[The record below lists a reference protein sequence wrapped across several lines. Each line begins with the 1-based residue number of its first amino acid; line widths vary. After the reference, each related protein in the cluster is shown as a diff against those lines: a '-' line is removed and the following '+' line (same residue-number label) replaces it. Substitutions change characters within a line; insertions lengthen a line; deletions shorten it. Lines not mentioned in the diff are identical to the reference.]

1 MELLLWRHA
10 EAKDGFPDADRRL
23 TPRGEQQAQRM
34 AAWIK
39 THAPK
44 NLRIVASPANR
55 CQQTAAA
62 LGLPFETDHRLSTA
76 GNVDDLLA
84 AAGWPNASSQ
94 NAVLI
99 VGHQPTL
106 GRCAALLL
114 SGHETEWGVRKGAL
128 WWLSALMRAGKME
141 TSLRASL
148 TSEMATD
155 APRQITLK
163 N

>member
-10 EAKDGFPDADRRL
+10 EAEDGFPDADRRL

-44 NLRIVASPANR
+44 NLRIVASPATR

-62 LGLPFETDHRLSTA
+62 LGLPFESDHRLSTDGSVA
-76 GNVDDLLA
+76 DLLA
-84 AAGWPNASSQ
+84 AAGWRDASPQS
-94 NAVLI
+94 AVLI

-106 GRCAALLL
+106 GRVAARLL
-114 SGHETEWGVRKGAL
+114 SGQDAEWSVRKGAL
-128 WWLSALMRAGKME
+128 WWLSAHMRNDE
-141 TSLRASL
+141 PQTTLRASL
-148 TSEMATD
+148 TPELAD
-155 APRQITLK
+155 
-163 N
+163 

>member
-10 EAKDGFPDADRRL
+10 EAEDGFPDALRRL

-84 AAGWPNASSQ
+84 AAGWPNASAHK
-94 NAVLI
+94 AVLI

-106 GRCAALLL
+106 GRVAARLL
-114 SGHETEWGVRKGAL
+114 SGQEAEWGVRKGTL
-128 WWLSALMRAGKME
+128 WWFCVDLQKGKA
-141 TSLRASL
+141 SLRASL
-148 TSEMATD
+148 
-155 APRQITLK
+155 APELSIPLLQITSK
-163 N
+163 Y

>member
-10 EAKDGFPDADRRL
+10 EAEDGFPDADRRL

-44 NLRIVASPANR
+44 NLRIVASPATR

-76 GNVDDLLA
+76 GNVTDLLSVA
-84 AAGWPNASSQ
+84 AWPVASAHK
-94 NAVLI
+94 AVII

-106 GRCAALLL
+106 GRTAAQLL
-114 SGHETEWGVRKGAL
+114 SGEIADWGVRKGAI
-128 WWLSALMRAGKME
+128 WWFSKHTVHGKPQIH
-141 TSLRASL
+141 LRVSMPPEL
-148 TSEMATD
+148 AT
-155 APRQITLK
+155 
-163 N
+163 